1 MTGHQKRTLER
12 NLWGW
17 GMALPLILGLALF
30 TVYPFVASLIYS
42 FFEYDGGFHPLS
54 ESLFVGFNNYIELFK
69 ATNELSFLHSLKI
82 TSVYT
87 LVSVPLGLVLGY
99 LLATFLC
106 AKVKGNK
113 FLLVLY
119 YFPTLISTVIMGS
132 LWGDMLNPEY
142 GFFNTILKDVFH
154 LSEGIPFTDK
164 NHLMAS
170 YIWMTTFNMAGGSI
184 IWIAGISGVD
194 RVYYEAADIDG
205 ANKITK
211 FFKITI
217 PLTTSYIFYNL
228 IIGMIGA
235 LQLFNQPYVLTKGAG
250 GDGGALYTVEMLI
263 FNTAFSSLKMGAAS
277 AMAWVLCLII
287 AVLVGITFKFSNK
300 WVHYADEM

>member
-1 MTGHQKRTLER
+1 MLDNQKRELKR

-17 GMALPLILGLALF
+17 GMALPLILGLAIF
-30 TVYPFVASLIYS
+30 TVYPFVSSLIYS
-42 FFEYDGGFHPLS
+42 FFEYDGGFHTLS
-54 ESLFVGFNNYIELFK
+54 ESSFVGLKNYVELFK
-69 ATNELSFLHSLKI
+69 TTNELSFLHALKI
-82 TSVYT
+82 TAVYT
-87 LVSVPLGLVLGY
+87 LVSIPLGLVLGY

-154 LSEGIPFTDK
+154 LAKGIPFTDK
-164 NHLMAS
+164 YHLMAS
-170 YIWMTTFNMAGGSI
+170 YIFMTTFNLAGGSI

-194 RVYYEAADIDG
+194 KVYYEAADIDG
-205 ANKITK
+205 ANKIVK

-235 LQLFNQPYVLTKGAG
+235 LQLFNQPYVLTKGDG

-263 FNTAFSSLKMGAAS
+263 FNTAFRSLKMGAAS
-277 AMAWVLCLII
+277 AMAWILCLII
-287 AVLVGITFKFSNK
+287 AVLVGISFKFSNK
-300 WVHYADEM
+300 WVNYADEM

>member
-1 MTGHQKRTLER
+1 MTNNQKRALER

-17 GMALPLILGLALF
+17 GMALPLILGLAIF
-30 TVYPFVASLIYS
+30 TLYPFVSSLVFS
-42 FFEYDGGFHPLS
+42 FFEYDGGFNPLS
-54 ESLFVGFNNYIELFK
+54 ESPFVGFKNYIGLFK
-69 ATNELSFLHSLKI
+69 HTNERSFLHALKNTTI
-82 TSVYT
+82 YT
-87 LVSVPLGLVLGY
+87 VVSVPLGLVLGY

-106 AKVKGNK
+106 ASVKGNK

-119 YFPTLISTVIMGS
+119 YFPTLISTVITGS

-142 GFFNTILKDVFH
+142 GFFNTVLKEVFH
-154 LSEGIPFTDK
+154 LTEGIPFTDK
-164 NHLMAS
+164 DHLMAS

-194 RVYYEAADIDG
+194 KVFYEAADIDG
-205 ANKITK
+205 ANKVTK

-235 LQLFNQPYVLTKGAG
+235 LQLFNQPYVLTKGG
-250 GDGGALYTVEMLI
+250 GGEAGALLTVEMVI
-263 FNTAFSSLKMGAAS
+263 FNTAFSSLKMGEAS

-287 AVLVGITFKFSNK
+287 VVLVSIAFKFSNK
-300 WVHYADEM
+300 WVNYADEM

>member
-1 MTGHQKRTLER
+1 MTNNQKRALER

-17 GMALPLILGLALF
+17 GMALPLILGLAIF
-30 TVYPFVASLIYS
+30 TLYPFVSSLVFS
-42 FFEYDGGFHPLS
+42 FFEYDGGFTPLS
-54 ESLFVGFNNYIELFK
+54 ESPFVGFKNYIGLFK
-69 ATNELSFLHSLKI
+69 HTNERSFLHALKNTTI
-82 TSVYT
+82 YT
-87 LVSVPLGLVLGY
+87 VVSVPLGLVLGY

-106 AKVKGNK
+106 ASVKGNK

-119 YFPTLISTVIMGS
+119 YFPTLISTVITGS

-142 GFFNTILKDVFH
+142 GFFNTVLKEVFH
-154 LSEGIPFTDK
+154 LTEGIPFTDK
-164 NHLMAS
+164 DHLMAS

-194 RVYYEAADIDG
+194 KVFYEAADIDG
-205 ANKITK
+205 ANKVTK

-235 LQLFNQPYVLTKGAG
+235 LQLFNQPYVLTKGGG
-250 GDGGALYTVEMLI
+250 GDGGALLTVEMVI
-263 FNTAFSSLKMGAAS
+263 FNTAFSSLKMGEAS

-287 AVLVGITFKFSNK
+287 VVLVSIAFKFSNK
-300 WVHYADEM
+300 WVNYADEM

>member
-1 MTGHQKRTLER
+1 MTNNQKRQLER

-17 GMALPLILGLALF
+17 GMALPLILGLAFF

-54 ESLFVGFNNYIELFK
+54 ESLFVGFDNYIGLFK
-69 ATNELSFLHSLKI
+69 STNELSFLHALKNTAI
-82 TSVYT
+82 YT

-99 LLATFLC
+99 MLATFLC
-106 AKVKGNK
+106 AKIKGNK

-119 YFPTLISTVIMGS
+119 YFPTLISTVITGS

-142 GFFNTILKDVFH
+142 GFFNTILKSVFN
-154 LSEGIPFTDK
+154 LSQGIPFTDK

-194 RVYYEAADIDG
+194 KVYYEAADIDG
-205 ANKITK
+205 ANKIVK

-235 LQLFNQPYVLTKGAG
+235 LQLFNQPYVLTKGGG
-250 GDGGALYTVEMLI
+250 GDGGALFTVEMAI
-263 FNTAFSSLKMGAAS
+263 FNTAFSSLKMGEAS
-277 AMAWVLCLII
+277 AMAWILCLII
-287 AVLVGITFKFSNK
+287 AVLVSITFKFSNK
-300 WVHYADEM
+300 WVNYADEM

>member
-1 MTGHQKRTLER
+1 MTDNQKRKLKT

-30 TVYPFVASLIYS
+30 TVYPFVASFVYS
-42 FFEYDGGFHPLS
+42 FFEYDGGFHTLA
-54 ESLFVGFNNYIELFK
+54 ESPFVGFSNYVNLFK
-69 ATNELSFLHSLKI
+69 ASNELSFLHALKI
-82 TSVYT
+82 TATYT
-87 LVSVPLGLVLGY
+87 LISVPLGLVLGY

-106 AKVKGNK
+106 AKIKGNK

-142 GFFNTILKDVFH
+142 GIFNTILKDVFKM
-154 LSEGIPFTDK
+154 SEGIPFTDK
-164 NHLMAS
+164 HHLMAS

-194 RVYYEAADIDG
+194 RVYYEAAEIDG
-205 ANKITK
+205 ASKVVQ

-235 LQLFNQPYVLTKGAG
+235 LQLFNQPYVLTKGSG
-250 GDGGALYTVEMLI
+250 GDGGALFTVEMAI
-263 FNTAFSSLKMGAAS
+263 FNTAFRSLKMGAAS
-277 AMAWVLCLII
+277 AMAWILCLII

-300 WVHYADEM
+300 WVKYADEM

>member
-17 GMALPLILGLALF
+17 GMALPLILGLAIF

-54 ESLFVGFNNYIELFK
+54 ESLFVGLNNYIGLFK

-106 AKVKGNK
+106 ARVKGNK

-142 GFFNTILKDVFH
+142 GFFNTILKDVLH

-205 ANKITK
+205 ANKVAQ

-263 FNTAFSSLKMGAAS
+263 FNTAFSSLKMGEAS
-277 AMAWVLCLII
+277 AMAWILCLII

>member
-1 MTGHQKRTLER
+1 MTNNQKRALER

-17 GMALPLILGLALF
+17 GMALPLILGLAIF
-30 TVYPFVASLIYS
+30 TLYPFVSSLVFS

-54 ESLFVGFNNYIELFK
+54 ESAFVGFKNYIGLFK
-69 ATNELSFLHSLKI
+69 HTNKLSFLHALKNTTI
-82 TSVYT
+82 YT
-87 LVSVPLGLVLGY
+87 VVSVPLGLVLGY

-106 AKVKGNK
+106 ASVKGNK

-119 YFPTLISTVIMGS
+119 YFPTLISTVITGS

-142 GFFNTILKDVFH
+142 GFFNTVLKEVFH
-154 LSEGIPFTDK
+154 LTEGIPFTDK
-164 NHLMAS
+164 DHLMAS

-194 RVYYEAADIDG
+194 KVFYEAADIDG
-205 ANKITK
+205 ANKVTK

-235 LQLFNQPYVLTKGAG
+235 LQLFNQPYVLTKGG
-250 GDGGALYTVEMLI
+250 GGEAGALLTVEMVI
-263 FNTAFSSLKMGAAS
+263 FNTAFSSLKMGEAS

-287 AVLVGITFKFSNK
+287 AVLVSIAFKFSNK
-300 WVHYADEM
+300 WVNYADEM

>member
-1 MTGHQKRTLER
+1 MTDNQKRALER

-17 GMALPLILGLALF
+17 GMALPLILGLAIF
-30 TVYPFVASLIYS
+30 TLYPFVSSLVFS

-54 ESLFVGFNNYIELFK
+54 ESPFVGFKNYIGLFK
-69 ATNELSFLHSLKI
+69 HTNELSFLHALKNTTI
-82 TSVYT
+82 YT
-87 LVSVPLGLVLGY
+87 VVSVPLGIVLGY
-99 LLATFLC
+99 VRATFLC
-106 AKVKGNK
+106 ANVKGNK

-119 YFPTLISTVIMGS
+119 YFPTLISTVITGS

-142 GFFNTILKDVFH
+142 GFFNTVLKEVFH
-154 LSEGIPFTDK
+154 LTEGIPFTDK
-164 NHLMAS
+164 DHLMAS

-194 RVYYEAADIDG
+194 KVFYEAADIDG
-205 ANKITK
+205 ANKVAK

-235 LQLFNQPYVLTKGAG
+235 LQLFNQPYVLTKGGG
-250 GDGGALYTVEMLI
+250 GDGGALYTVEMTI
-263 FNTAFSSLKMGAAS
+263 FNTAFSSLKMGEAS

-287 AVLVGITFKFSNK
+287 AVLVSIAFKFSNK
-300 WVHYADEM
+300 WVNYADEM